1 MKTDHLIKAIGA
13 IIVLTVVMSIHPLIT
28 KALNNVN
35 SDGQLLEIPSNNI
48 VLKNPVQLKLEINK
62 DELRKIREE
71 KKRQEEL
78 QRQKEE
84 EERRLEEERTRA
96 EEEARRQEEL
106 QKEAYNGLSLGELS
120 DKLNRSLNSTISG
133 KGELFAKLSVE
144 YGVDPYLAVAIVM
157 LETGC
162 KWDCSNLLK
171 TCNNVGGMKGAG
183 GCGGGEYASFPSL
196 DEGIESFM
204 SNLNRNYLSYG
215 LTTPETMGPKYAAS
229 PTWAAQVRSYMN
241 EIEAK

>member
-1 MKTDHLIKAIGA
+1 MKTDHLIKALAA
-13 IIVLTVVMSIHPLIT
+13 IIILTVIVSIYPLIVNAKT
-28 KALNNVN
+28 NNIV
-35 SDGQLLEIPSNNI
+35 LEIPSNIMTN
-48 VLKNPVQLKLEINK
+48 KNPKDLKLEIKK
-62 DELRKIREE
+62 DELKRIREE
-71 KKRQEEL
+71 KKKLEEL

-84 EERRLEEERTRA
+84 EERKKEEERIRA

-106 QKEAYNGLSLGELS
+106 QKVVYKDLTLNELS

-133 KGELFAKLSVE
+133 KGELFARLSAE
-144 YGVDPYLAVAIVM
+144 YDVDPYLAVAIVL

-162 KWDCSNLLK
+162 KWECSNLLK

-204 SNLNRNYLSYG
+204 SNLNRNYFAYG
-215 LTTPETMGPKYAAS
+215 LTTPESMGSKYASS
-229 PTWAAQVRSYMN
+229 PTWAAQVRNYMN
-241 EIEAK
+241 EIESK